1 MLTYYLHTWLII
13 VLYWY
18 IVLYIDVVFLFF
30 SLSTIYFSSVQLVI
44 SVPSLLFLLA
54 AWYSVVFI
62 HRILIISF
70 PPMDALI
77 ASNSLQKSCNKSL
90 WAYVRLSEYYIQ
102 NPSGWVLKLKKKK
115 VTNPRAVTLLSS
127 MATPDGAI
135 LVITLHSTHCNHKSH
150 PCMSSNDVHEIT
162 LPPCIKYSI
171 N

>member
-1 MLTYYLHTWLII
+1 MLCFFFFHSVPFILALYSLLYLCPVCCFYWLHDT
-13 VLYWY
+13 LWY
-18 IVLYIDVVFLFF
+18 
-30 SLSTIYFSSVQLVI
+30 SSTIFWLSPFLQWTPWLLPI
-44 SVPSLLFLLA
+44 PS
-54 AWYSVVFI
+54 
-62 HRILIISF
+62 HHQ
-70 PPMDALI
+70 
-77 ASNSLQKSCNKSL
+77 NSCNKSL
-90 WAYVRLSEYYIQ
+90 WACVRLSEYSIQ